1 MEIVL
6 PFGLLRQRKPRG
18 YDRQQKK
25 TQGIAQQQM
34 MKRIAGSKMG
44 QFYYQP
50 EAEIK
55 PWKPRLKTVVSTT
68 DQTRHKPS
76 LLILRH
82 DPSEKKVMYLEQDLM
97 AHPISDEIDK
107 QTGFSYRIIDD
118 KSVIVRKYLVP
129 VEEDKLVALV
139 HAFVK
144 ECNRVL
150 FMHCDTD

>member
-6 PFGLLRQRKPRG
+6 PFGLPRQRKPRG

-25 TQGIAQQQM
+25 EADTNQQQL
-34 MKRIAGSKMG
+34 MKRITSRKMG

-50 EAEIK
+50 EAETK
-55 PWKPRLKTVVSTT
+55 PWKPRLKTVESTT
-68 DQTRHKPS
+68 DQMRNKPS

-97 AHPISDEIDK
+97 AHPISEDIDQ
-107 QTGFSYRIIDD
+107 QTGFSYRLIAD

-129 VEEDKLVALV
+129 VEEDKLVELV
-139 HAFVK
+139 HAFVN